1 MGVRWFDLRQKSERL
16 PVISTLLGLPGE
28 LTLAVDMVVLVKERW
43 LALETRPERQA

>member
-16 PVISTLLGLPGE
+16 PVISMLGFPVELP
-28 LTLAVDMVVLVKERW
+28 LAVDMVVLVKGRW